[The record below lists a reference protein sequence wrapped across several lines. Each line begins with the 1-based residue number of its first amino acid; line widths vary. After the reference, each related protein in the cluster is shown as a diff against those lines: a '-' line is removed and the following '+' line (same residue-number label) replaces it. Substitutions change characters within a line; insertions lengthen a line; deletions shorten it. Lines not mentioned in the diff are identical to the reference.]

1 MDLCPRKK
9 CMILPLED
17 LPLLTS
23 RPKYELMHW
32 PERKGSSGCPRAPV
46 LSQATT
52 RAAVGEEEKIKVAS
66 NIGPACPVGIKEG
79 IEELN

>member
-1 MDLCPRKK
+1 
-9 CMILPLED
+9 
-17 LPLLTS
+17 
-23 RPKYELMHW
+23 MHW